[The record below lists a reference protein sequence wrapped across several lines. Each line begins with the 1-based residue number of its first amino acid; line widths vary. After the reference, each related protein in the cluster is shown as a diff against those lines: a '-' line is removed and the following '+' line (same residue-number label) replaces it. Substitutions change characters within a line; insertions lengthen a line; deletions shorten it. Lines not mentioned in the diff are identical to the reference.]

1 MNLLHHIVIGCGLIE
16 MKTKI
21 LKNIILCWFFGATY
35 CTLEILFR
43 GRSHWTMWVLGMICG
58 YIIGLINEILPWEMS
73 IAKQGIIGACIVT
86 VLEFITGCI
95 VNIWL
100 GWNVWDYSNIPLNIL
115 GQVCLPFSLL
125 WILLSIVCI
134 IVDDYLRYLMFNEQM
149 PHYYLFTQRK
159 E

>member
-1 MNLLHHIVIGCGLIE
+1 MVTY
-16 MKTKI
+16 KKSI
-21 LKNIILCWFFGATY
+21 LKYFVLGWFGGSTY
-35 CTLEILFR
+35 CSLEVIFR
-43 GRSHWTMWVLGMICG
+43 GRSHWSMVVLAFILFLL
-58 YIIGLINEILPWEMS
+58 IGSLNNLFPWEMS
-73 IAKQGIIGACIVT
+73 LAKQGVIGACMVT

-100 GWNVWDYSNIPLNIL
+100 GWNVWDYSNMPLNIL

>member
-1 MNLLHHIVIGCGLIE
+1 MATYKKSILKYFILWWIFGSTYCSLEIIFRCRSNFSMILLGGLCGLLIGA
-16 MKTKI
+16 I
-21 LKNIILCWFFGATY
+21 NNIF
-35 CTLEILFR
+35 
-43 GRSHWTMWVLGMICG
+43 
-58 YIIGLINEILPWEMS
+58 PWEMS
-73 IAKQGIIGACIVT
+73 LAKQGVIGACIVT
-86 VLEFITGCI
+86 VLEFVTGCI

-100 GWNVWDYSNIPLNIL
+100 GWNVWDYSNMPLNIL

>member
-1 MNLLHHIVIGCGLIE
+1 MILLGGLCGLLIGA
-16 MKTKI
+16 I
-21 LKNIILCWFFGATY
+21 NNIF
-35 CTLEILFR
+35 
-43 GRSHWTMWVLGMICG
+43 
-58 YIIGLINEILPWEMS
+58 PWEMS
-73 IAKQGIIGACIVT
+73 LAKQGVIGACIVT
-86 VLEFITGCI
+86 VLEFITGCV

-100 GWNVWDYSNIPLNIL
+100 GWNVWDYSNMPLNIL

-125 WILLSIVCI
+125 WILLSIICI

>member
-1 MNLLHHIVIGCGLIE
+1 MA
-16 MKTKI
+16 MYKKSI
-21 LKNIILCWFFGATY
+21 LKYFILGWFGGSTY
-35 CTLEILFR
+35 CSLEVIFR
-43 GRSHWTMWVLGMICG
+43 GRSHWSMVVLAFILFLL
-58 YIIGLINEILPWEMS
+58 IGSLNNLFPWEMS
-73 IAKQGIIGACIVT
+73 LVKQGIIGACMVT

-100 GWNVWDYSNIPLNIL
+100 GWNVWDYSNMPLNIL

>member
-1 MNLLHHIVIGCGLIE
+1 MTTY
-16 MKTKI
+16 KKSI
-21 LKNIILCWFFGATY
+21 LKYFILGWFGGSTY
-35 CTLEILFR
+35 CSLEVIFR
-43 GRSHWTMWVLGMICG
+43 GRSHWSMVVLAFILFLL
-58 YIIGLINEILPWEMS
+58 IGSLNNLFPWEMS
-73 IAKQGIIGACIVT
+73 LVKQGIIGACMVT

-100 GWNVWDYSNIPLNIL
+100 GWNVWDYSNMSLNIL

>member
-1 MNLLHHIVIGCGLIE
+1 MVTY
-16 MKTKI
+16 KKSI
-21 LKNIILCWFFGATY
+21 LKYFILGWFGGSTY
-35 CTLEILFR
+35 CSLEVIFR
-43 GRSHWTMWVLGMICG
+43 GRSHWSMVVLAFILFLL
-58 YIIGLINEILPWEMS
+58 IGSLNNLFPWEMS
-73 IAKQGIIGACIVT
+73 LAKQGIIGACMVT

-100 GWNVWDYSNIPLNIL
+100 GWNVWDYSNMPLNIL

>member
-1 MNLLHHIVIGCGLIE
+1 MATY
-16 MKTKI
+16 KKSI
-21 LKNIILCWFFGATY
+21 LKYFILGWFGGSTY
-35 CTLEILFR
+35 CSLEVIFR
-43 GRSHWTMWVLGMICG
+43 GRSHWSMVVLAFILFLL
-58 YIIGLINEILPWEMS
+58 IGSLNNLFPWEMS
-73 IAKQGIIGACIVT
+73 LVKQGIIGACMVT

-100 GWNVWDYSNIPLNIL
+100 GWNVWDYSNMPLNIL

>member
-1 MNLLHHIVIGCGLIE
+1 MATY
-16 MKTKI
+16 KKSI
-21 LKNIILCWFFGATY
+21 LKYFILGWFGGSTY
-35 CTLEILFR
+35 CSLEVIFR
-43 GRSHWTMWVLGMICG
+43 GRSHWSMVVLAFILFLL
-58 YIIGLINEILPWEMS
+58 IGSLNNLFPWEMS
-73 IAKQGIIGACIVT
+73 LAKQGAIGACIVT

-100 GWNVWDYSNIPLNIL
+100 GWNVWDYSNMPLNIL

>member
-1 MNLLHHIVIGCGLIE
+1 MATY
-16 MKTKI
+16 KKSI
-21 LKNIILCWFFGATY
+21 LKYFILGWFGGSTY
-35 CTLEILFR
+35 CSLEVIFR
-43 GRSHWTMWVLGMICG
+43 GRSHWSMVVLAFILFLL
-58 YIIGLINEILPWEMS
+58 IGGLNNALPWEMS
-73 IAKQGIIGACIVT
+73 LAKQGVIGACVVT

-100 GWNVWDYSNIPLNIL
+100 EWNVWDYSNMPLNIL

>member
-1 MNLLHHIVIGCGLIE
+1 MATY
-16 MKTKI
+16 KKSI
-21 LKNIILCWFFGATY
+21 LKYFILGWFGGSTY
-35 CTLEILFR
+35 CSLEVIFR
-43 GRSHWTMWVLGMICG
+43 GRSHWSMVVLAF
-58 YIIGLINEILPWEMS
+58 ILFLLKGNLNNLFPWEMS
-73 IAKQGIIGACIVT
+73 LVKQGVIGACMVT

-100 GWNVWDYSNIPLNIL
+100 GWNVWDYSNMPLHIL

>member
-1 MNLLHHIVIGCGLIE
+1 MATY
-16 MKTKI
+16 KKSI
-21 LKNIILCWFFGATY
+21 LKYFILGWFGGSTY
-35 CTLEILFR
+35 CSLEVIFR
-43 GRSHWTMWVLGMICG
+43 GRSHWSMVVLAFILFLL
-58 YIIGLINEILPWEMS
+58 IGSLNNLFSWEMS
-73 IAKQGIIGACIVT
+73 LAKQGIIGACMVT

-100 GWNVWDYSNIPLNIL
+100 GWNVWDYSNMPLNIL

>member
-1 MNLLHHIVIGCGLIE
+1 MKSIFYKYFKSLTLILFGGFIYYLIE
-16 MKTKI
+16 I
-21 LKNIILCWFFGATY
+21 LW
-35 CTLEILFR
+35 R
-43 GRSHWTMWVLGMICG
+43 GYSHWTMFILGGICFVCLG
-58 YIIGLINEILPWEMS
+58 IINEILTWDTPLWKQMLIGGS
-73 IAKQGIIGACIVT
+73 IITI
-86 VLEFITGCI
+86 LEFITGCI

-100 GWNVWDYSNIPLNIL
+100 GWNVWDYSNMLLNIL

>member
-1 MNLLHHIVIGCGLIE
+1 MATY
-16 MKTKI
+16 KKSI
-21 LKNIILCWFFGATY
+21 LKYFILGWFGGSTY
-35 CTLEILFR
+35 CSLEVIFR
-43 GRSHWTMWVLGMICG
+43 GRSHWSMVVLAFILFLL
-58 YIIGLINEILPWEMS
+58 IGSLNNLFPWEMS
-73 IAKQGIIGACIVT
+73 LAKQGVIGACIVT

-100 GWNVWDYSNIPLNIL
+100 GWNVWDYSNMPLNIL

>member
-1 MNLLHHIVIGCGLIE
+1 MVTY
-16 MKTKI
+16 KKSI
-21 LKNIILCWFFGATY
+21 LKYFILGWFGGSTY
-35 CTLEILFR
+35 CSLEVIFR
-43 GRSHWTMWVLGMICG
+43 GRSHWSMVVLAFILFLL
-58 YIIGLINEILPWEMS
+58 IGSLNNLFPWEMS
-73 IAKQGIIGACIVT
+73 LAKQGIIGACMVT

-100 GWNVWDYSNIPLNIL
+100 EWNVWDCSNMPLNIL

>member
-1 MNLLHHIVIGCGLIE
+1 MATY
-16 MKTKI
+16 KKSI
-21 LKNIILCWFFGATY
+21 LKYFILGWFGGSTY
-35 CTLEILFR
+35 CSLEVIFR
-43 GRSHWTMWVLGMICG
+43 GRSHWSMVVLAFILFLL
-58 YIIGLINEILPWEMS
+58 IGNLNNLFPWEMS
-73 IAKQGIIGACIVT
+73 LAKQGIIGACMVT

-100 GWNVWDYSNIPLNIL
+100 GWNVWDYSNMPLNIL

>member
-1 MNLLHHIVIGCGLIE
+1 MATY
-16 MKTKI
+16 KKSI
-21 LKNIILCWFFGATY
+21 LKYFILGWFGGSTY
-35 CTLEILFR
+35 CSLEVIFR
-43 GRSHWTMWVLGMICG
+43 GRSHWSMVALAFVLFLL
-58 YIIGLINEILPWEMS
+58 IGELNEILPWEMS
-73 IAKQGIIGACIVT
+73 LAKQGIIGACMVT
-86 VLEFITGCI
+86 VLEFVTGCI

-100 GWNVWDYSNIPLNIL
+100 GWNVWDYSNMPLNIL

>member
-1 MNLLHHIVIGCGLIE
+1 MATY
-16 MKTKI
+16 KKSI
-21 LKNIILCWFFGATY
+21 LKYFILGWFGGSTY
-35 CTLEILFR
+35 CSLEVIFR
-43 GRSHWTMWVLGMICG
+43 GRSHWSMVVLAFILFLL
-58 YIIGLINEILPWEMS
+58 IGSLNNLFPWEMS
-73 IAKQGIIGACIVT
+73 LAKQGIIGACMVT

-100 GWNVWDYSNIPLNIL
+100 GWNVWDYSNMPLNIL

-149 PHYYLFTQRK
+149 PHYYLFTHRK

>member
-1 MNLLHHIVIGCGLIE
+1 MATY
-16 MKTKI
+16 KKSI
-21 LKNIILCWFFGATY
+21 LKYFILGWFGGSTY
-35 CTLEILFR
+35 CSLEVIFR
-43 GRSHWTMWVLGMICG
+43 GRSHWSMVVLAFILFLL
-58 YIIGLINEILPWEMS
+58 IGSLNNLFPWEMS
-73 IAKQGIIGACIVT
+73 LAKQGIIGACMVT

-100 GWNVWDYSNIPLNIL
+100 GWNVWDYSNMPLNIL

-149 PHYYLFTQRK
+149 PHYYLFT
-159 E
+159 

>member
-1 MNLLHHIVIGCGLIE
+1 MATY
-16 MKTKI
+16 KKSI
-21 LKNIILCWFFGATY
+21 LKYFILGWFGGSTY
-35 CTLEILFR
+35 CSLEVIFR
-43 GRSHWTMWVLGMICG
+43 GRSHWSMVVLAFILFLL
-58 YIIGLINEILPWEMS
+58 IGSLNNLFPWEMS
-73 IAKQGIIGACIVT
+73 LAKQGIIGACMVT

-100 GWNVWDYSNIPLNIL
+100 GWNVWDYSNMPLNIL

>member
-1 MNLLHHIVIGCGLIE
+1 MATY
-16 MKTKI
+16 KKSI
-21 LKNIILCWFFGATY
+21 LKYFILGWFGGSTY
-35 CTLEILFR
+35 CSLEVIFR
-43 GRSHWTMWVLGMICG
+43 GRSHWSMVVLAFILFLL
-58 YIIGLINEILPWEMS
+58 IGNLNNLFPWEMS
-73 IAKQGIIGACIVT
+73 LAKQGIIGACMVT
-86 VLEFITGCI
+86 VLEFVTGCV

-100 GWNVWDYSNIPLNIL
+100 GWNVWDYSNMPLNIL

>member
-1 MNLLHHIVIGCGLIE
+1 MATY
-16 MKTKI
+16 KKSI
-21 LKNIILCWFFGATY
+21 LKYFILGWFGGSTY
-35 CTLEILFR
+35 CSLEVIFR
-43 GRSHWTMWVLGMICG
+43 GRSHWSMVALAFVLFLL
-58 YIIGLINEILPWEMS
+58 IGELNEILPWEMS
-73 IAKQGIIGACIVT
+73 LAKQGIIGACMVT
-86 VLEFITGCI
+86 VLEFVTGCI

-100 GWNVWDYSNIPLNIL
+100 GWNVWDYSNMPLNIL

-134 IVDDYLRYLMFNEQM
+134 IVDDYLRYLIFNEQM

>member
-1 MNLLHHIVIGCGLIE
+1 MA
-16 MKTKI
+16 MYKKSI
-21 LKNIILCWFFGATY
+21 LKYFILGWFGGSTY
-35 CTLEILFR
+35 CSLEVIFR
-43 GRSHWTMWVLGMICG
+43 GRSHWSMVVLAFILFLL
-58 YIIGLINEILPWEMS
+58 IGSLNNLFPWEMS
-73 IAKQGIIGACIVT
+73 LAKQGIIGACMVT
-86 VLEFITGCI
+86 VLEFITCCI
-95 VNIWL
+95 FNIWL
-100 GWNVWDYSNIPLNIL
+100 GWNVWDYSNMPLNIL

>member
-1 MNLLHHIVIGCGLIE
+1 MATYKKSILKYFILWWIFGSTYCSLEIIFRGHSNFSMILLGGLCGLLIGS
-16 MKTKI
+16 I
-21 LKNIILCWFFGATY
+21 NN
-35 CTLEILFR
+35 LF
-43 GRSHWTMWVLGMICG
+43 
-58 YIIGLINEILPWEMS
+58 PWEMS
-73 IAKQGIIGACIVT
+73 LAKQGVIGACIVT
-86 VLEFITGCI
+86 VLEFVTGCV

-100 GWNVWDYSNIPLNIL
+100 EWNVWDYSNMPLNIL

>member
-1 MNLLHHIVIGCGLIE
+1 MATY
-16 MKTKI
+16 KKSI
-21 LKNIILCWFFGATY
+21 LKYFILGWFGGSTY
-35 CTLEILFR
+35 CSLEVIFR
-43 GRSHWTMWVLGMICG
+43 GRSHWSMAALAFVLFLL
-58 YIIGLINEILPWEMS
+58 IGELNEILPWEMS
-73 IAKQGIIGACIVT
+73 LAKQGIIGACMVT

-100 GWNVWDYSNIPLNIL
+100 GWNVWDYSNMPLNIL

-134 IVDDYLRYLMFNEQM
+134 IVDDYLRYLIFNEQM

>member
-1 MNLLHHIVIGCGLIE
+1 MATY
-16 MKTKI
+16 KKSI
-21 LKNIILCWFFGATY
+21 LKYFILGWFGGSTY
-35 CTLEILFR
+35 CSLEVIFR
-43 GRSHWTMWVLGMICG
+43 GRSHWSMVVLAFILFLLIGSLNNLFPWGMS
-58 YIIGLINEILPWEMS
+58 L
-73 IAKQGIIGACIVT
+73 AKQGIIGACMVT

-100 GWNVWDYSNIPLNIL
+100 GWNVWDYSNMPLNIL

>member
-1 MNLLHHIVIGCGLIE
+1 MVTYK
-16 MKTKI
+16 KTI
-21 LKNIILCWFFGATY
+21 LKYFILGWFGGSTY
-35 CTLEILFR
+35 CSLEVIFR
-43 GRSHWTMWVLGMICG
+43 GRSHWSMVALAFILFLL
-58 YIIGLINEILPWEMS
+58 IGELNEVFPWETS
-73 IAKQGIIGACIVT
+73 LAKQGIIGACMVT

-100 GWNVWDYSNIPLNIL
+100 GWDVWDYSNMPLNIL

-134 IVDDYLRYLMFNEQM
+134 IVDDYLRYLMFNERI

>member
-1 MNLLHHIVIGCGLIE
+1 MATY
-16 MKTKI
+16 KKSI
-21 LKNIILCWFFGATY
+21 LKYFILGWFGGSTY
-35 CTLEILFR
+35 CSLEVIFR
-43 GRSHWTMWVLGMICG
+43 GRSHWSMVVLAFILFLL
-58 YIIGLINEILPWEMS
+58 IGILNNLFPWEMS
-73 IAKQGIIGACIVT
+73 LAKQGIIGACMVT

-100 GWNVWDYSNIPLNIL
+100 GWNVWDYSNMPLNIL

>member
-1 MNLLHHIVIGCGLIE
+1 MATY
-16 MKTKI
+16 KKSI
-21 LKNIILCWFFGATY
+21 LKYFILGWFGGSTY
-35 CTLEILFR
+35 CSLEVIFR
-43 GRSHWTMWVLGMICG
+43 GRSHWSMVALAFILFLL
-58 YIIGLINEILPWEMS
+58 IGELNEILPWEMS
-73 IAKQGIIGACIVT
+73 LAKQGIIGACMVT

-95 VNIWL
+95 INIWL
-100 GWNVWDYSNIPLNIL
+100 GWNVWDYSNMPLNIL

>member
-1 MNLLHHIVIGCGLIE
+1 MATY
-16 MKTKI
+16 KKSI
-21 LKNIILCWFFGATY
+21 LKYFILGWFGGSTY
-35 CTLEILFR
+35 CSLEVIFR
-43 GRSHWTMWVLGMICG
+43 GRSHWSMVVLAFILFLL
-58 YIIGLINEILPWEMS
+58 IGSLNNLFPWEMS
-73 IAKQGIIGACIVT
+73 LAKQGIIGACIVT

-125 WILLSIVCI
+125 WILLAIVCI

>member
-1 MNLLHHIVIGCGLIE
+1 MATY
-16 MKTKI
+16 KKSI
-21 LKNIILCWFFGATY
+21 LKYFILGWFGGSTY
-35 CTLEILFR
+35 CSLEVIFR
-43 GRSHWTMWVLGMICG
+43 GRSHWSMVVLAFILFLL
-58 YIIGLINEILPWEMS
+58 IGGLNNALPWEMS
-73 IAKQGIIGACIVT
+73 LAKQGIIGACMVT

-100 GWNVWDYSNIPLNIL
+100 GWNVWDYSNMPLNIL

>member
-1 MNLLHHIVIGCGLIE
+1 MATY
-16 MKTKI
+16 KKSI
-21 LKNIILCWFFGATY
+21 LKYFILGWFGGSTY
-35 CTLEILFR
+35 CSLEVIFR
-43 GRSHWTMWVLGMICG
+43 GRSHWSMVVLAFILFFL
-58 YIIGLINEILPWEMS
+58 IGSLNNLFPWDMS
-73 IAKQGIIGACIVT
+73 LAKQGIIGACMVT

-100 GWNVWDYSNIPLNIL
+100 GWNVWDYSNMPLNIL

>member
-1 MNLLHHIVIGCGLIE
+1 MATY
-16 MKTKI
+16 KKSI
-21 LKNIILCWFFGATY
+21 LKYFILGWFGGSTY
-35 CTLEILFR
+35 CSLEVIFR
-43 GRSHWTMWVLGMICG
+43 GRSHWSMVALAFVLFLL
-58 YIIGLINEILPWEMS
+58 IGELNEILPWEMS
-73 IAKQGIIGACIVT
+73 LAKQGIIGACMVT

-95 VNIWL
+95 VNIWI
-100 GWNVWDYSNIPLNIL
+100 GWNVWDYSNMPLNIL

-134 IVDDYLRYLMFNEQM
+134 IVDDYLRYLIFNEQM

>member
-1 MNLLHHIVIGCGLIE
+1 MVTY
-16 MKTKI
+16 KKSI
-21 LKNIILCWFFGATY
+21 LKYFILGWFGGSTY
-35 CTLEILFR
+35 CSLEVIFR
-43 GRSHWTMWVLGMICG
+43 GRSHWSMVVLAFILFLL
-58 YIIGLINEILPWEMS
+58 IGSLNNLFPWEMS
-73 IAKQGIIGACIVT
+73 LAKQGIIGACMVT

-100 GWNVWDYSNIPLNIL
+100 GWNVWDYSNMQLNIL

>member
-1 MNLLHHIVIGCGLIE
+1 MATY
-16 MKTKI
+16 KKSI
-21 LKNIILCWFFGATY
+21 LKYFILGWFGGSTY
-35 CTLEILFR
+35 CSLEVIFR
-43 GRSHWTMWVLGMICG
+43 GRSHWSMVVLAFILFLL
-58 YIIGLINEILPWEMS
+58 IGNLNNLFPWEMS
-73 IAKQGIIGACIVT
+73 LAKQGIIGACMVT

-95 VNIWL
+95 INIWL
-100 GWNVWDYSNIPLNIL
+100 GWNVWDYSNMPLNIL

-125 WILLSIVCI
+125 WILLAIVCI

>member
-1 MNLLHHIVIGCGLIE
+1 MATY
-16 MKTKI
+16 KKSI
-21 LKNIILCWFFGATY
+21 LKYFILGWFGGSTY
-35 CTLEILFR
+35 CSLEVIFR
-43 GRSHWTMWVLGMICG
+43 GRSHWSMVVLAFILFLL
-58 YIIGLINEILPWEMS
+58 IGSLNNLFPWEMS
-73 IAKQGIIGACIVT
+73 LAKQGIIGACMVT

-100 GWNVWDYSNIPLNIL
+100 GWNVWDYSNMPLNIL

-159 E
+159 G

>member
-1 MNLLHHIVIGCGLIE
+1 MATY
-16 MKTKI
+16 KKSI
-21 LKNIILCWFFGATY
+21 LKYFILGWFGGSTY
-35 CTLEILFR
+35 CSLEVIFR
-43 GRSHWTMWVLGMICG
+43 GRSHWSMIALAF
-58 YIIGLINEILPWEMS
+58 ILFLLIGSLNNLFPWEMS
-73 IAKQGIIGACIVT
+73 LAKQGVIGACIVT

-100 GWNVWDYSNIPLNIL
+100 GWNVWDYSNMPLNIL

-134 IVDDYLRYLMFNEQM
+134 IVDDYLRYLMFNEHM